1 MRRSKSAWVRRCYR
15 RPTPDALILADTKD
29 HAERS
34 TCSSSRMFIAELA
47 DGLMNR
53 ARQASKLN
61 AGVLSGSP

>member
-1 MRRSKSAWVRRCYR
+1 
-15 RPTPDALILADTKD
+15 
-29 HAERS
+29 
-34 TCSSSRMFIAELA
+34 MFIAELA